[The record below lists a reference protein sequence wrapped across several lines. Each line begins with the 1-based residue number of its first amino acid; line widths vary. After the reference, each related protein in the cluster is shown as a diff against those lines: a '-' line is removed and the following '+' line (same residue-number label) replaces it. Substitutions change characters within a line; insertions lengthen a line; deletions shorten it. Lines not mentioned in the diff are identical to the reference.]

1 MSYNSIRKYSYPK
14 MWCKG
19 TTFNSYF
26 RSISC
31 IFAFQR
37 YNYLFWRMAAE
48 EDRNEKTRRSKWK
61 AEGEEIKKRGCIGYT
76 LVLYYAT
83 NK

>member
-31 IFAFQR
+31 IFNIQR

-48 EDRNEKTRRSKWK
+48 GDRNRKQR
-61 AEGEEIKKRGCIGYT
+61 EIEMKKRGCIGYT

>member
-1 MSYNSIRKYSYPK
+1 MSYNSIRKYSYPKK

-31 IFAFQR
+31 IFAFHR

-48 EDRNEKTRRSKWK
+48 EDRNEKTRM
-61 AEGEEIKKRGCIGYT
+61 
-76 LVLYYAT
+76 
-83 NK
+83 